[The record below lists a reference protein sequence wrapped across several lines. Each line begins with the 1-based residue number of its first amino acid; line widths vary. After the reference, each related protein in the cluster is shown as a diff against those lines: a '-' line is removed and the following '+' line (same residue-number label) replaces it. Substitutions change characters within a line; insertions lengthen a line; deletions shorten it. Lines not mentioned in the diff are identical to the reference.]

1 MALPK
6 LNSSRYE
13 TIVPSTGQTIEY
25 RPYLVKEEKILMIA
39 LESSDQQQVLRAVK
53 DVIKACVLDDI
64 NMEKLAIFDIES
76 LFLSLRAK
84 SVGEIV
90 SLLQGAHADRARRAV
105 HCVGGGA

>member
-39 LESSDQQQVLRAVK
+39 LESNDNK
-53 DVIKACVLDDI
+53 HI
-64 NMEKLAIFDIES
+64 
-76 LFLSLRAK
+76 
-84 SVGEIV
+84 
-90 SLLQGAHADRARRAV
+90 
-105 HCVGGGA
+105 